1 MNNFSFIYYF
11 FMILFLI
18 LTIFILPKR
27 IIDMISK
34 DLNTTEINDDIKK
47 IIVKSRLFFIVFFAI
62 TYFSYFKNISIE
74 LIIIVGLVTYLL
86 TPKLIL
92 NIKDRLKL

>member
-47 IIVKSRLFFIVFFAI
+47 
-62 TYFSYFKNISIE
+62 
-74 LIIIVGLVTYLL
+74 
-86 TPKLIL
+86 
-92 NIKDRLKL
+92 

>member
-11 FMILFLI
+11 CMILFLI
-18 LTIFILPKR
+18 LTILILPKN
-27 IIDMISK
+27 IIDMVSK
-34 DLNTTEINDDIKK
+34 DLRTTEINDDIKK
-47 IIVKSRLFFIVFFAI
+47 SIVKSRLFFISFFAI
-62 TYFSYFKNISIE
+62 TYFSYFKNISVE
-74 LIIIVGLVTYLL
+74 LIILVELVTYLL

>member
-11 FMILFLI
+11 CMILFLI
-18 LTIFILPKR
+18 LTILILPKN

-47 IIVKSRLFFIVFFAI
+47 IIVKFRLFFIGFFAI
-62 TYFSYFKNISIE
+62 TYYIYFKNISVE

-86 TPKLIL
+86 IPKLIL
-92 NIKDRLKL
+92 NIKNRLEL

>member
-47 IIVKSRLFFIVFFAI
+47 IIVKSRFFFIGFFAI
-62 TYFSYFKNISIE
+62 TYFIYFKNISIE

-86 TPKLIL
+86 KPKLIL

>member
-1 MNNFSFIYYF
+1 
-11 FMILFLI
+11 MILFLI
-18 LTIFILPKR
+18 LTILILPKN

-47 IIVKSRLFFIVFFAI
+47 IIVKFRLFFIGFFAI
-62 TYFSYFKNISIE
+62 TYYIYFKNISVE

-86 TPKLIL
+86 IPKLIL
-92 NIKDRLKL
+92 NIKNRLEL